1 MFSILSAVSLLPP
14 APIPKVLP
22 VLILWLKSTWAFTQP
37 GLGCRGD
44 LEYASG
50 NICCLKCPA
59 GTRMASPCTRAG
71 EEGTCEECDDGTYT
85 EHANDHKY
93 CFKCTQCRPDQEIV
107 RDCTHTQEAECQCK
121 PGKFCAPEQ
130 ACEVCRKCLRCKEDE
145 EIVRNC
151 TSTTNTEC
159 KKRQPTASYNKVAN
173 GWVIGTPLVV
183 CLVGVII
190 FAVWRHR
197 RATDSRRSTP
207 DRREAGKHDLCP
219 TDDGNG
225 RETQRPR
232 CFNVPWQLVRAKSS
246 AGSSDECK
254 ALQSLSSSA
263 SNSQHSLTGL
273 SSSAFPAPPPR
284 AVPTAP
290 VQPDRREDVTFP
302 KLVAVNGE
310 ASLRKC
316 FEYFEEIDFNQH
328 NRFFRHLGI
337 VDNVIKSK
345 DNLPYEDKIHDL
357 LTIWVE
363 KVGREA
369 TLNDLLQALLAL
381 NQRRTAEAVKE
392 KALTHYHYYVE

>member
-159 KKRQPTASYNKVAN
+159 KKRQPTASYNKVVAN

-232 CFNVPWQLVRAKSS
+232 CFNVPWQL
-246 AGSSDECK
+246 
-254 ALQSLSSSA
+254 
-263 SNSQHSLTGL
+263 
-273 SSSAFPAPPPR
+273 
-284 AVPTAP
+284 
-290 VQPDRREDVTFP
+290 EDVTFP